1 MEVELGTDK
10 TKTEKLTEERVREIV
25 REEMKLAWARGDAIR
40 RLRET
45 EEEPRPEETI
55 SVT

>member
-1 MEVELGTDK
+1 METDK

-25 REEMKLAWARGDAIR
+25 REEMKLAWVRGDATR

-45 EEEPRPEETI
+45 EEEPRPEKTV

>member
-1 MEVELGTDK
+1 MVVELETDK

-25 REEMKLAWARGDAIR
+25 REEMKLAWVRGDATR

-45 EEEPRPEETI
+45 EEEPRPEKTV